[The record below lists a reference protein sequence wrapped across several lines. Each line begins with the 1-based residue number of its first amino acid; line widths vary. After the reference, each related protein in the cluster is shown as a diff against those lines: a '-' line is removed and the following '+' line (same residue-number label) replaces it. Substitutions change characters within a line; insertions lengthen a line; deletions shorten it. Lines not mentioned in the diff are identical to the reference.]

1 MTITLKVCNG
11 LHLGTNAK
19 YAMLTRT
26 LSKMTTVEVYF
37 ETMPKIFLNLSGLGD
52 LIATERINTTHMLVD
67 LANQHMGAICIVL
80 KVYSLCLQN
89 TP

>member
-26 LSKMTTVEVYF
+26 LAKMTTVEVYF
-37 ETMPKIFLNLSGLGD
+37 ETMPKIFLNLSGLED
-52 LIATERINTTHMLVD
+52 LIATERINTTHVLVD
-67 LANQHMGAICIVL
+67 LANQHLSTISIVL
-80 KVYSLCLQN
+80 KVYSLCFKN
-89 TP
+89 TR